1 VQQQPSIIEHQMAQ
15 STSEWKAAVN
25 RVIWTILPRQA
36 AEFRE
41 PTCEIW
47 QNFQWK
53 TVVPTKEDISGH

>member
-1 VQQQPSIIEHQMAQ
+1 MEGC
-15 STSEWKAAVN
+15 SEPRNLDDFAAA
-25 RVIWTILPRQA
+25 A